1 MGDFLSGVGDWVGG
15 AAQWTGGQLASG
27 VEFFGDISEGIAGIG
42 QDIYEAGRSIVG
54 ETSGEAARQAVALG
68 ERAVTGQAAQV
79 PIWIWIVGGV
89 VVGIAIGIIP
99 NPLK

>member
-15 AAQWTGGQLASG
+15 AANSVGGALSSG
-27 VEFFGDISEGIAGIG
+27 VEFFGDISEGLAGIG

-54 ETSGEAARQAVALG
+54 ETSEEAASQALALG
-68 ERAVTGQAAQV
+68 ERAVEGQAAQV
-79 PIWIWIVGGV
+79 PIWVWIGGGV
-89 VVGIAIGIIP
+89 VLAIAFGLIP